1 MSSSSREDA
10 IDNMHHA
17 ELYGRVPLGCGDGE
31 RESIGALRIGACI
44 GAVRGC
50 GVAACVGMTYE
61 ASLRAEMR
69 IDETYMAPSEMRHS
83 CPYRPDVNM
92 TKQ

>member
-1 MSSSSREDA
+1 MGECPSDA
-10 IDNMHHA
+10 EM
-17 ELYGRVPLGCGDGE
+17 E
-31 RESIGALRIGACI
+31 RERASEH
-44 GAVRGC
+44 C
-50 GVAACVGMTYE
+50 GSEHASEPCVAACVGMTYE